1 MYDVLIIGAGVVGG
15 MIARELSGFRL
26 SVAVL
31 EKENDVARGATGANS
46 GIVHAGF
53 DAKTGTLKAKLNVL
67 GCAMMEKVAA
77 ELGVRYEKCGSMVV
91 AFGDEQDKTV
101 RELCDRG
108 IANGVPELSILTG
121 DEARKIE
128 PALSG
133 NITSVLLAPTAGII
147 CPYSLAIAAVGCAM
161 DNGAELF
168 LNTEVTGVEKTS
180 GGYVITSKD
189 GRKFESRFVVN
200 CAGLYSDKV
209 AELAG
214 KCDFSVRPRSGEY
227 MLCDKDA
234 GELVSHTVFK
244 VPTKMGK
251 GILVSPTAHGNL
263 ILGPT
268 STDID
273 DKEDKSTTAAGL
285 ELIAKGVSESVD
297 NVPLRSVITS
307 FTGLRA
313 VGSTGDFII
322 NESEGFVN
330 CAGIE
335 SPGLTSAP
343 AIAVYVRN
351 LLIGAGM
358 DPDRKEDWNP
368 GRKIYK
374 ADPKKY
380 GRIICRCETV
390 SEGEIISAIHTN
402 PGATDIDGIK
412 KRTRSGM
419 GRCQGGFCQPFVA
432 EILARELGV
441 SLLEITK
448 SGSGSELLMGKTKEA
463 GI

>member
-15 MIARELSGFRL
+15 MIARELSRFKV
-26 SVAVL
+26 SVALL

-53 DAKTGTLKAKLNVL
+53 DAKEGSLKAKLNVL
-67 GCAMMEKVAA
+67 GCSMMEDIAK
-77 ELGVRYEKCGSMVV
+77 ELGVRYRRNGSIVV
-91 AFGDEQDKTV
+91 AFDSEQDETV
-101 RELCDRG
+101 KALYNRG
-108 IANGVPELSILTG
+108 IANGVPEMSILTG
-121 DEARKIE
+121 DEAREIE
-128 PALSG
+128 PALSK
-133 NITSVLLAPTAGII
+133 NITSALLAPTAGIV
-147 CPYSLAIAAVGCAM
+147 CPYSLCIASIGCAM
-161 DNGAELF
+161 DNGASLF
-168 LNTEVTGVEKTS
+168 TNCEVCGIEK
-180 GGYVITSKD
+180 KD
-189 GRKFESRFVVN
+189 GLYKVTAAGGRVFESRFVVN
-200 CAGLYSDKV
+200 CAGLYSDKI

-214 KCDFSVRPRSGEY
+214 KCNFDVHPRSGEY

-234 GELVSHTVFK
+234 GDLVSLTVFK

-251 GILVSPTAHGNL
+251 GILVSPTADGNL

-268 STDID
+268 STDIE
-273 DKEDKSTTAAGL
+273 DKEDKRTTRGGL
-285 ELIAKGVSESVD
+285 DQIVKGVNESVE
-297 NVPLRSVITS
+297 NVPLRAVITS
-307 FTGLRA
+307 FTGLRS

-322 NESEGFVN
+322 NENDGFVN

-335 SPGLTSAP
+335 SPGLTSSP

-358 DPDRKEDWNP
+358 DPGLKEDWFP

-390 SEGEIISAIHTN
+390 SEGEIVSAIHTN

-432 EILARELGV
+432 EILARELGTD
-441 SLLEITK
+441 LLNITK
-448 SGSGSELLMGKTKEA
+448 SGKGSEILAGRTKEV
-463 GI
+463 

>member
-15 MIARELSGFRL
+15 MIARELSKFRL

-31 EKENDVARGATGANS
+31 EKENDAARGATGANS

-67 GCAMMEKVAA
+67 GCSMMEKTAA
-77 ELGVRYEKCGSMVV
+77 ELGVPYKRNGSMVV
-91 AFGDEQDKTV
+91 AFDKEQDETV
-101 RELCDRG
+101 KELYARG
-108 IANGVPELSILTG
+108 IANGVSKLSILTG
-121 DEARKIE
+121 DEARAIE
-128 PALSG
+128 PALSK
-133 NITSVLLAPTAGII
+133 NITSALLGESAGII
-147 CPYSLAIAAVGCAM
+147 CPYSLAIAALGCAM
-161 DNGAELF
+161 DNGVSLF
-168 LNTEVTGVEKTS
+168 LNTEVTGIDRNNS
-180 GGYVITSKD
+180 NYVVSSTD
-189 GRKFESRFVVN
+189 GRTFESRFVVN
-200 CAGLYSDKV
+200 CAGLYSDKI
-209 AELAG
+209 AALAG
-214 KCDFSVRPRSGEY
+214 KADFSVKPRSGEY

-234 GELVSHTVFK
+234 GSLVSRTIFK

-268 STDID
+268 STDIG
-273 DKEDKSTTAAGL
+273 DKEDKRTTPEGL
-285 ELIAKGVSESVD
+285 DAITKGVNESVE
-297 NVPLRSVITS
+297 NVPPRSVITS

-322 NESEGFVN
+322 NENDGFVN

-343 AIAVYVRN
+343 AIAIYVRN

-358 DPDRKEDWNP
+358 DPELKKDWLP

-390 SEGEIISAIHTN
+390 SEGEIISAIRTN
-402 PGATDIDGIK
+402 PPATDIDGVK

-432 EILARELGV
+432 EILARELG
-441 SLLEITK
+441 LDILEITK
-448 SGSGSELLMGKTKEA
+448 SGSGSELLFGKTKE
-463 GI
+463 I

>member
-1 MYDVLIIGAGVVGG
+1 MYDVLIIGAGVIGG
-15 MIARELSGFRL
+15 LIARELSRFRL
-26 SVAVL
+26 SVALL
-31 EKENDVARGATGANS
+31 EKESDVARGSSCANS

-53 DAKTGTLKAKLNVL
+53 DAKPGTLKAKLNVL
-67 GCAMMEKVAA
+67 GCSMMEEVTSS
-77 ELGVRYEKCGSMVV
+77 LGVPYKKNGSMVV
-91 AFGDEQDKTV
+91 GFGSEQDKTV
-101 RELCDRG
+101 KELYQRG
-108 IANGVPELSILTG
+108 IANGVKNLRILTG
-121 DEARKIE
+121 DEARALE
-128 PALSG
+128 PSLSPD
-133 NITSVLLAPTAGII
+133 ITSVLLAESAGIV

-161 DNGAELF
+161 DNGVSLF
-168 LNTEVTGVEKTS
+168 LNSEVSDIKKTAS
-180 GGYVITSKD
+180 GYELTTAAGKV
-189 GRKFESRFVVN
+189 FEAKYVVN
-200 CAGLYSDKV
+200 AAGIYSDKI

-214 KCDFSVRPRSGEY
+214 KGGFTVHPRSGEY
-227 MLCDKDA
+227 MLCDKEA
-234 GELVSHTVFK
+234 GGLVSRTIFK

-251 GILVSPTAHGNL
+251 GILVSPTVHGNL

-268 STDID
+268 STDIS
-273 DKEDKSTTAAGL
+273 DKEDKRTTREGL
-285 ELIAKGVSESVD
+285 SAIAKGVNESVA

-351 LLIGAGM
+351 LLVGAGM
-358 DPDRKEDWNP
+358 EPDLKEDWLP
-368 GRKIYK
+368 GRKVYK
-374 ADPKKY
+374 ADPGKY
-380 GRIICRCETV
+380 SRIICRCETI

-402 PGATDIDGIK
+402 PGATDIDGVK
-412 KRTRSGM
+412 RRTRAGM

-448 SGSGSELLMGKTKEA
+448 SGSGSELLFGKTKE
-463 GI
+463 I